1 MNSPSARR
9 RLDAGRRWL
18 ANSLGGHGYRRI
30 REIDLDTHALALCAQ
45 QVLCTAPLIVAMG
58 AVLQRFTDHG
68 AAYFIDRFFGFHG
81 KSAIAVDKLFARHP
95 HISSLSLIFA
105 LATSILFSTGVAAV
119 QQRAFERIWTLPRI
133 ISIRSY
139 LRQVVWSV
147 MLGGYSLILLGLGRL
162 GRELSETLGVSAT
175 MAIAIVQGGVTFL
188 FYWWSQH
195 WLLAGRVTWRALL
208 HGAFAV
214 GLLTTVMF
222 RITRWVM
229 PSQLSWPVEAYGLIG
244 AVFVLSIWLMI
255 LSVVIF
261 GGTLYGALVTE
272 RRAQRAAAAAGPD
285 DAIRS
290 PLTAAGLDSASD
302 ASSPEELSSSR

>member
-1 MNSPSARR
+1 M
-9 RLDAGRRWL
+9 
-18 ANSLGGHGYRRI
+18 
-30 REIDLDTHALALCAQ
+30 
-45 QVLCTAPLIVAMG
+45 
-58 AVLQRFTDHG
+58 
-68 AAYFIDRFFGFHG
+68 
-81 KSAIAVDKLFARHP
+81 
-95 HISSLSLIFA
+95 
-105 LATSILFSTGVAAV
+105 
-119 QQRAFERIWTLPRI
+119 
-133 ISIRSY
+133 
-139 LRQVVWSV
+139 
-147 MLGGYSLILLGLGRL
+147 
-162 GRELSETLGVSAT
+162 
-175 MAIAIVQGGVTFL
+175 TFL